1 MIEFNFNTLN
11 QNQFNY
17 QMDLQKE
24 KHSQNNL
31 LKMRNKIKNEA
42 NKTGKASNNSAE
54 MERLEK
60 EAEKF
65 TAIFVEK
72 MFSEM
77 KSTLS
82 EDKLLDGGYAE
93 DIFSDMLTKEYSQMA
108 GKQGLLAELNK
119 KLVAQ
124 LRRDRKSVV

>member
-124 LRRDRKSVV
+124 LRSFK

>member
-1 MIEFNFNTLN
+1 MIKFNFNTLN
-11 QNQFNY
+11 PNQFNY
-17 QMDLQKE
+17 QVDLQKE
-24 KHSQNNL
+24 KQSQINL
-31 LKMRNKIKNEA
+31 LKMKNKIKNEA
-42 NKTGKASNNSAE
+42 KKIDKASNNSE
-54 MERLEK
+54 EIEKLEK

-65 TAIFVEK
+65 TSIFVEK

-77 KSTLS
+77 KKTLS

-108 GKQGLLAELNK
+108 GKQGLLAELNR

-124 LRRDRKSVV
+124 LGSLK